1 MFAVNY
7 VRISRVLK
15 LIIEAVKQLNLLTKR
30 KLDLNSQYINEE
42 HIDIDSDICR
52 ETPSLKTGIK
62 LPTNDKKWEMAK

>member
-52 ETPSLKTGIK
+52 ETPSLKPGIK